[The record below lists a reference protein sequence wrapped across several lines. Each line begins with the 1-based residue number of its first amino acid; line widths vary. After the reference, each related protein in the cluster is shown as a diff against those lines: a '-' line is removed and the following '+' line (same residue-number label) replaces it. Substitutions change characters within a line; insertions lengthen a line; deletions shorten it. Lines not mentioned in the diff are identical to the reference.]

1 MSNITVVTKVDDF
14 DGPFRVE
21 YAGTLI
27 DENHAIYIDSDYNI
41 AVMERVNFDGIEYV
55 TSYGEPA
62 IFDLTV
68 EDLSFIDNIRNMS
81 AIELLTKFIRKGDMQ
96 NETHR

>member
-14 DGPFRVE
+14 DGPFRIE

-27 DENHAIYIDSDYNI
+27 DDNHAIYIDPDYNI
-41 AVMERVNFDGIEYV
+41 AVMERVDFDGTEYV
-55 TSYGEPA
+55 TSYGEPT

-68 EDLSFIDNIRNMS
+68 EDLGFIDNIHNMS
-81 AIELLTKFIRKGDMQ
+81 AIELLSKFIRKGDTQ
-96 NETHR
+96 HATNR